1 MILYS
6 LLSPPGQA
14 QANLLQELYCLDAV
28 MTVSLEWRPW
38 AVEAARRRIRGA
50 QRHYFARR
58 YSMMAHVQETEGTAA
73 AMVDSAAAT
82 ESDRLGEALVELEA
96 DGVSYGEA
104 SLTVALHGELGSIE
118 RVDGDLR
125 RLFAAHDAKLIRE
138 GYGQLP
144 AWFARLPAQPRGRQV
159 RKVFVSA
166 GVAAC
171 LAPLF
176 GPPRGT
182 RRSRH
187 LGREAL
193 AVFETPWRT
202 AYHYD
207 LFAGDVGHTLMLG
220 ATGSGKSFTLNFLL
234 VEVLRYDP
242 RVLIL
247 DLGGSYRWLT
257 RFLGGRYLELSLGE
271 AEPTLRLQPFALPP
285 TTRTFQFLTGWVLRL
300 LKLGGWEASGA
311 DTSEIRAS

>member
-1 MILYS
+1 
-6 LLSPPGQA
+6 
-14 QANLLQELYCLDAV
+14 
-28 MTVSLEWRPW
+28 
-38 AVEAARRRIRGA
+38 
-50 QRHYFARR
+50 
-58 YSMMAHVQETEGTAA
+58 MMAHVQETEGTAA

-104 SLTVALHGELGSIE
+104 TLTVALHGELGSIE

-125 RLFAAHDAKLIRE
+125 RLFAAHDAKVIRE

-144 AWFARLPAQPRGRQV
+144 AWFSRLPAQPRGRQV

-176 GPPRGT
+176 GPPKGRAK
-182 RRSRH
+182 SKH
-187 LGREAL
+187 LGRESL
-193 AVFETPWRT
+193 TVLETPWRT

-234 VEVLRYDP
+234 VEALRYDP

-257 RFLGGRYLELSLGE
+257 RFLGGRYLELSPGE
-271 AEPTLRLQPFALPP
+271 AEPTLRLQPFALPAG
-285 TTRTFQFLTGWVLRL
+285 TRTFQFLTGWVLRL
-300 LKLGGWEASGA
+300 LKLGRLG
-311 DTSEIRAS
+311 SERGGHE